1 MNKTNLAW
9 AAAALVVGAGGV
21 YAVFSADD
29 SIAQSKPQTVAA
41 AQDHGRSGRSLPGP
55 LAASALSGK
64 AQEAVSINPFGK

>member
-9 AAAALVVGAGGV
+9 AAVALVVGAGGV

-41 AQDHGRSGRSLPGP
+41 AQDHGRSLSGP

-64 AQEAVSINPFGK
+64 TQEAVNINPFGK